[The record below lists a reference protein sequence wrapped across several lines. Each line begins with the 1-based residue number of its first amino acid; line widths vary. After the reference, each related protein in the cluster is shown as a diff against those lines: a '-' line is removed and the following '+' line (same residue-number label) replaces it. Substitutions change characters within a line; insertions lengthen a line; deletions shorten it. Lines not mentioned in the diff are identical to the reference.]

1 MTSASPDDALDL
13 HPRLGAERATRIRRL
28 KRRLAMFL
36 LKGIKPEFLID
47 MMVELMTLQEE
58 HQESPHE

>member
-1 MTSASPDDALDL
+1 MMSETCTPDSARYL
-13 HPRLGAERATRIRRL
+13 RAERATRIRRL

-47 MMVELMTLQEE
+47 IMVELMTLQEE